1 MAEAQKLAHVM
12 LNVSDAQASKEFY
25 IKVLG
30 VTVSAESADGKSVY
44 LSLGGQHHDLALVE
58 GVTGPRPG
66 AQQPGVVHFAWQ
78 VDDYETL
85 KAAYYEL
92 KGKGLNIKHTFQHN
106 VTDSIYI
113 EDPDGM
119 LVELYCN
126 RFENGLE
133 AMQTMGP
140 RTDDLDIDTRVA
152 TPRQLSR

>member
-1 MAEAQKLAHVM
+1 MTEVQRLAHVM
-12 LNVSDAQASKEFY
+12 LNVSNAQASKEFY
-25 IKVLG
+25 TKVLG
-30 VTVSAESADGKSVY
+30 LTVSAESADGKTIY
-44 LSLGGQHHDLALVE
+44 LSLGEQHHDLALVE
-58 GVTGPRPG
+58 GATGPRPG
-66 AQQPGVVHFAWQ
+66 AKQPGVVHFAWQ
-78 VDDYETL
+78 VDDYEAL

-92 KGKGLNIKHTFQHN
+92 KGKGLDIKHTFQHN

-152 TPRQLSR
+152 TPRQPAR

>member
-1 MAEAQKLAHVM
+1 
-12 LNVSDAQASKEFY
+12 
-25 IKVLG
+25 
-30 VTVSAESADGKSVY
+30 
-44 LSLGGQHHDLALVE
+44 
-58 GVTGPRPG
+58 
-66 AQQPGVVHFAWQ
+66 
-78 VDDYETL
+78 
-85 KAAYYEL
+85 L

-126 RFENGLE
+126 RFENGLK

>member
-1 MAEAQKLAHVM
+1 MAQVHRLAHVA

-25 IKVLG
+25 KKVLG
-30 VTVSAESADGKSVY
+30 AEVSAESKDGKTVY
-44 LSLGGQHHDLALVE
+44 LSLGNQHHDLALVE
-58 GVTGPRPG
+58 RATGPRPT
-66 AQQPGVVHFAWQ
+66 AQQPAVIHFAWQ
-78 VDDYETL
+78 LDSYDALKDAYYDL
-85 KAAYYEL
+85 KA
-92 KGKGLNIKHTFQHN
+92 KGLNIKHTFQHN

-126 RFENGLE
+126 RWENGFE

-152 TPRQLSR
+152 TPRRPS